1 MQKAKVKFIFA
12 KTISKIISSF
22 VFGKKRR
29 HILRHNVINYFYKL
43 TPIKNRDE
51 IFNKNVKKL
60 NFKNILDYS
69 KFKIISLGEDCF
81 VRTILQNY
89 DLILSPKY
97 DKFNGEAG
105 AGSFVFDLVAT
116 SQEVLEKSLK
126 NNFSDYLDDLK
137 FVETEIL
144 GEKCKLWKNDKLN
157 FFFNHD
163 SDCPGNKEG
172 KTLLIDRYKKRID
185 RFNNIIK
192 NTDKILFFIRKSS
205 YKSNIDDSLR
215 ILEILNKLV
224 SKNVKFFYIA
234 LNMANDIELTEKN
247 LPENMFIINLP
258 YPTVKYN
265 EWFTKDIRSTKE
277 ILEYE
282 YKINKIIGN
291 IILKNIDK

>member
-12 KTISKIISSF
+12 KTISKIMSSF

-29 HILRHNVINYFYKL
+29 HILRHNIINYFYKL

-51 IFNKNVKKL
+51 IFNENVKKL

-126 NNFSDYLDDLK
+126 SNFSDYLDDLK

-172 KTLLIDRYKKRID
+172 KTLLIKRYKKELIG
-185 RFNNIIK
+185 
-192 NTDKILFFIRKSS
+192 L
-205 YKSNIDDSLR
+205 
-215 ILEILNKLV
+215 
-224 SKNVKFFYIA
+224 IA
-234 LNMANDIELTEKN
+234 
-247 LPENMFIINLP
+247 
-258 YPTVKYN
+258 
-265 EWFTKDIRSTKE
+265 
-277 ILEYE
+277 
-282 YKINKIIGN
+282 
-291 IILKNIDK
+291 